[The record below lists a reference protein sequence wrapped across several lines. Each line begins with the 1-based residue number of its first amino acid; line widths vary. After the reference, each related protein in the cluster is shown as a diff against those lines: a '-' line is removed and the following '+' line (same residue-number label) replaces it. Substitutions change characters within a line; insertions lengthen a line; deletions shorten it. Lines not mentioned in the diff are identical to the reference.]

1 MPRELKQDTLA
12 DICQKIRDAGIHDL
26 ADHIE
31 AAWKRQMSQSWH
43 HREMEELIAKHE
55 KEVAEL
61 KKQTGNAAA
70 MHAAL
75 VNLTRPTETDIRGLE
90 NIAKYAMGHSMYG
103 GGVLQAL
110 CGAIREGKL
119 ALAEPPRNC
128 DIHPKR
134 DEASKAFQETVLTE
148 RERERAKKYPLA
160 VMDWFID
167 WLLETTCNQQKGNP

>member
-12 DICQKIRDAGIHDL
+12 DICQKIRDAGIPDL

-55 KEVAEL
+55 KEIAEL
-61 KKQTGNAAA
+61 KKQAGNAAA

-75 VNLTRPTETDIRGLE
+75 RQIKQMGIELRNIIPHLDKNWEECLKASIRIYQTAE
-90 NIAKYAMGHSMYG
+90 W
-103 GGVLQAL
+103 AL
-110 CGAIREGKL
+110 L
-119 ALAEPPRNC
+119 EPPRNC

-134 DEASKAFQETVLTE
+134 DEASKAFQENVLTE
-148 RERERAKKYPLA
+148 RERERAKQYPLA

-167 WLLETTCNQQKGNP
+167 WLLETTCNPQKGNP

>member
-12 DICQKIRDAGIHDL
+12 DICQKIRDAGIPDL

-70 MHAAL
+70 LRDAVIKAL
-75 VNLTRPTETDIRGLE
+75 TLLNVCDWPP
-90 NIAKYAMGHSMYG
+90 
-103 GGVLQAL
+103 GVSLD
-110 CGAIREGKL
+110 GVGEVIREIDSVLDK
-119 ALAEPPRNC
+119 PPRNC
-128 DIHPKR
+128 DVGTPKEQYKRYSAFTSRWTPCSFNGHARCAGDCPVNKKLER
-134 DEASKAFQETVLTE
+134 DGSGDLQCPFVWAQMPYAEEGG
-148 RERERAKKYPLA
+148 AK
-160 VMDWFID
+160 
-167 WLLETTCNQQKGNP
+167 

>member
-12 DICQKIRDAGIHDL
+12 DICQKIRDAGIPDL

-55 KEVAEL
+55 MEVAEL
-61 KKQTGNAAA
+61 KKQAGNAAA

-75 VNLTRPTETDIRGLE
+75 RQIKQMGIELRNIIPHLDKNWEECLKASIRIYQTAE
-90 NIAKYAMGHSMYG
+90 R
-103 GGVLQAL
+103 AL
-110 CGAIREGKL
+110 L
-119 ALAEPPRNC
+119 EPPRNC

-148 RERERAKKYPLA
+148 RERERAKQYPLA

-167 WLLETTCNQQKGNP
+167 WLLATQEGGEK